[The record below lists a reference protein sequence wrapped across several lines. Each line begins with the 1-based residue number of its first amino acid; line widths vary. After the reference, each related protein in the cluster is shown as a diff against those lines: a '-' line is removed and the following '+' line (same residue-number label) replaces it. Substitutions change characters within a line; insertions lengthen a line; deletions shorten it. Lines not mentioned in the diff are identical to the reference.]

1 MKTANMNP
9 QDYSRYQ
16 DEQVHKHFERL
27 ECESSIRKAAE
38 DVKKAQSQGKTEGLA
53 EGEAKSKVET
63 LKKLLEMNQDYNLIF
78 QLTEFSTE
86 QIEDLLKDRDN
97 LSLNASAMLG
107 FDHDL
112 LAVQDSED
120 IQISGDTDVLTDAH
134 IM

>member
-16 DEQVHKHFERL
+16 DEQVHEHFERL
-27 ECESSIRKAAE
+27 ERESSIRKAAE
-38 DVKKAQSQGKTEGLA
+38 AVKKAQSEGLA

-78 QLTEFSTE
+78 QLTEFSSE

>member
-1 MKTANMNP
+1 MIECGKKTEESIPDDIPEIIKEAYKVMKTANMNP

-16 DEQVHKHFERL
+16 DEQVHEHFERL
-27 ECESSIRKAAE
+27 ERESSIRKAEEA
-38 DVKKAQSQGKTEGLA
+38 VKKAQSEGLAEGLA

-97 LSLNASAMLG
+97 LCS
-107 FDHDL
+107 
-112 LAVQDSED
+112 
-120 IQISGDTDVLTDAH
+120 
-134 IM
+134 